1 VAEKTEILFL
11 FEGWKGYGFGRVHV
25 VHTGFSGVS

>member
-1 VAEKTEILFL
+1 VAEKTIFFL